1 MALVRAEVAR
11 PYWDWEGRK
20 YIELKFEDGRVVRA
34 KVPFRYGRV
43 MCRVDGLVPI
53 QELELGASV
62 QVLLEKK
69 IWNGVTHWVILSI
82 SFLEP

>member
-1 MALVRAEVAR
+1 
-11 PYWDWEGRK
+11 
-20 YIELKFEDGRVVRA
+20 
-34 KVPFRYGRV
+34 